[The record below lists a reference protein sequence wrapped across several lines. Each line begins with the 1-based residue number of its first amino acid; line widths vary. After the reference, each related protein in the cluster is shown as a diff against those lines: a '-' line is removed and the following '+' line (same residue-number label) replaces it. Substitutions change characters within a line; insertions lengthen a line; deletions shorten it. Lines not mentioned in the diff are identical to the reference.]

1 MPFAK
6 DSYTGNGST
15 KEFNISFAFIQESH
29 IEVALDEV
37 ATTAFTVD
45 TSTSPKKVVM
55 NTLASET
62 STQTTTG
69 APKTGVNVVVQRR
82 SSLNAALV
90 DYTDG
95 STLIADDL
103 DKSNQQ
109 FLFLLQERDD
119 EAQDNIQSTLAGQ
132 DAQNKKIINVADPTA
147 AQHAA
152 TKNYVDTNFQPLD
165 AELTELATMSSGTA
179 SALADLTQA
188 ETQILD
194 GATVTTSELNTL
206 DGITASTAELN
217 KLDGVTA
224 STAELNKL
232 DGVTST
238 TAELNILDGVTATAA
253 EINTLDGITANTAEL
268 NKLDG
273 VTASTAEINKLDG
286 LTPTTAEL
294 NFVDGVTSAI
304 QNQINGK
311 QPLDAEL
318 TELATMPATTASAL
332 ADLTQTEVQVL
343 DGATLSTTE
352 LNKLDGVTST
362 TSELNI
368 LDGVTANTSELNVTD
383 GLTAS
388 TSELNQLDGKT
399 ISSTLTPAN
408 TNDIPTSSAVNTFVS
423 GLLNAL
429 GGFVAIPNET
439 SFPTANPDPSDNAGT
454 VVSIA
459 DAGGIVVD
467 AAGASTTS
475 RTTGNVTV
483 TITGFPTSLR
493 STTLGA
499 GLGLQ
504 VQTTTTLNTY
514 TYHKLIAKEA
524 DVVQLSDDINDFN
537 ARYRVSDNA
546 PTTDLDAGDLWFD
559 RTAGKMKVYDANDSA
574 WEEVQSVGNFFINT
588 LSSSSGTGGG
598 SATFNGSAY
607 RFTLSNAGANA
618 QQMLVS
624 VNGVIQKPNSG
635 TSQPSEGFAIDTND
649 IIFAAAP
656 ASGASHFIITQGST
670 VNIGTPSNNTVNTAQ
685 LVDGSVTTAKLGS
698 ASVTAAK
705 LANTSVTAGSYTLSS
720 ITVDAQGRIT
730 AASSGTPADTDKII
744 EGNTSVECVDT
755 GSDGHITFDTEG
767 SERMR
772 IKSDGKVGF
781 NTSNP
786 PRDYCFHSGQADTNI
801 QITNN
806 TTGID
811 DSAGSLIQQD
821 GNNLYVW
828 NKENGFFSFA
838 TNASERMRIDNSGN
852 VAIGLSSPTKKLH
865 IDSSSDQ
872 IRLSDGS
879 GGFELRGGNVFK
891 ISDDGTERL
900 RIDASGRVIIA
911 DTDTNNAATYA
922 DDLVVGTTSGNRGM
936 TIVSQNVDAGSIN
949 FSDGTSA
956 DEKSRGIIQYDHGG
970 DFMRWYVDSVERLRI
985 NNLGF
990 VKAGPRITDS
1000 SHGVASTTSARHEFT
1015 SDNNG
1020 WTIIVTHTSG
1030 AASEHEGILIDY
1042 ENSPNGT
1049 GNSFLQGNDSNGL
1062 KFRFASNGGLY
1073 NYQGNNSNLS
1083 DEREKKNIVNL
1094 DTKWDKVKSW
1104 DLKKFH
1110 YKEDADDADLRY
1122 GVIAQ
1127 QVEQHCPEVLTEW
1140 IKQPAEDAVLDEDG
1154 NIVTP
1159 AVEEVTRK
1167 GVKEQQMM
1175 WMAIKALQE
1184 AQTRIELLETQNA
1197 SLEARLT
1204 ALEGAS

>member
-1 MPFAK
+1 MPFAE

-15 KEFNISFAFIQESH
+15 KEFNISFAYIEESH
-29 IEVALDEV
+29 IKVALDEV

-69 APKTGVNVVVQRR
+69 APKSGVAVVVFRDTP
-82 SSLNAALV
+82 LNNALV

-109 FLFLLQERDD
+109 FLFLLQEHDD
-119 EAQDNIQSTLAGQ
+119 EQAANIQSTIAGQ

-224 STAELNKL
+224 STTELNKL

-332 ADLTQTEVQVL
+332 ADLTQAEVQVL

-368 LDGVTANTSELNVTD
+368 LDGVTANATELNVTD

-439 SFPTANPDPSDNAGT
+439 SFPTTNPDPSDNAGT

-459 DAGGIVVD
+459 DAGGVVVD
-467 AAGASTTS
+467 ASGVSTTG

-483 TITGFPTSLR
+483 TITGFPSSLQS
-493 STTLGA
+493 STLAA

-504 VQTTTTLNTY
+504 VQTTSTLNTY
-514 TYHKLIAKEA
+514 TYHKLIAKET
-524 DVVQLSDDINDFN
+524 DITQLSDDINDFQ

-546 PTTDLDAGDLWFD
+546 PTTDLDEGDLWYD
-559 RTAGKMKVYDANDSA
+559 KTANKMKVYDTSTSA
-574 WEEVQSVGNFFINT
+574 WKEVQSVGNFFINT

-635 TSQPSEGFAIDTND
+635 TSQPSEGFAIQNND

-656 ASGASHFIITQGST
+656 ASGASHFIVTLGST
-670 VNIGTPSNNTVNTAQ
+670 VNIGQPSNNTVDTSE
-685 LVDGSVTTAKLGS
+685 LVDGAVTNAKVSSS
-698 ASVTAAK
+698 AAIASSK
-705 LANTSVTAGSYTLSS
+705 LAKPIDFADNE
-720 ITVDAQGRIT
+720 
-730 AASSGTPADTDKII
+730 AARFGTGNDLAIYHD
-744 EGNTSVECVDT
+744 GNTHFQNET
-755 GSDGHITFDTEG
+755 G
-767 SERMR
+767 
-772 IKSDGKVGF
+772 GF
-781 NTSNP
+781 YIDQKANDNDIHLRS
-786 PRDYCFHSGQADTNI
+786 
-801 QITNN
+801 
-806 TTGID
+806 D
-811 DSAGSLIQQD
+811 DSAGGLTTYVLCDGSEGQVKLYYYAAQKFTTKSDGIDVTGEVQCDSLDVD
-821 GNNLYVW
+821 GVARISSNVGIGTDSVTTQGKLYIV
-828 NKENGFFSFA
+828 A
-838 TNASERMRIDNSGN
+838 DSGN
-852 VAIGLSSPTKKLH
+852 SNDVKIGLSPTN
-865 IDSSSDQ
+865 S
-872 IRLSDGS
+872 S
-879 GGFELRGGNVFK
+879 GGTNPIAQVAAAANGTYG
-891 ISDDGTERL
+891 SDLYFTTRTTSGTLAERL
-900 RIDASGRVIIA
+900 RIKADGRVGVGQPTPSHKFDLYGGSDSTIA
-911 DTDTNNAATYA
+911 NFESSGSDVYIRFKNNTGGNGYIGYEGGDITVWAANAANS
-922 DDLVVGTTSGNRGM
+922 TSQR
-936 TIVSQNVDAGSIN
+936 IARFD
-949 FSDGTSA
+949 SD
-956 DEKSRGIIQYDHGG
+956 
-970 DFMRWYVDSVERLRI
+970 
-985 NNLGF
+985 
-990 VKAGPRITDS
+990 
-1000 SHGVASTTSARHEFT
+1000 
-1015 SDNNG
+1015 
-1020 WTIIVTHTSG
+1020 
-1030 AASEHEGILIDY
+1030 
-1042 ENSPNGT
+1042 
-1049 GNSFLQGNDSNGL
+1049 GL
-1062 KFRFASNGGLY
+1062 KFGNDTAAANALDDYEEGTWSATLTAINATTKSVTGEYTKIGNVVFINGFVHIAGSSGGSGNVNFSLPFSPDTTTTEKYGMQITRNQINTAFTFVAPYNGAQAAFFYQANMAAMNAGNVSN
-1073 NYQGNNSNLS
+1073 
-1083 DEREKKNIVNL
+1083 
-1094 DTKWDKVKSW
+1094 
-1104 DLKKFH
+1104 
-1110 YKEDADDADLRY
+1110 
-1122 GVIAQ
+1122 GVIAFNGSYI
-1127 QVEQHCPEVLTEW
+1127 T
-1140 IKQPAEDAVLDEDG
+1140 
-1154 NIVTP
+1154 NT
-1159 AVEEVTRK
+1159 
-1167 GVKEQQMM
+1167 
-1175 WMAIKALQE
+1175 
-1184 AQTRIELLETQNA
+1184 
-1197 SLEARLT
+1197 
-1204 ALEGAS
+1204 

>member
-1 MPFAK
+1 MPFAE

-15 KEFNISFAFIQESH
+15 KEFNISFAYIEEGH
-29 IEVALDEV
+29 IKVALNEV

-69 APKTGVNVVVQRR
+69 APKSGVAVLVFRDTP
-82 SSLNAALV
+82 LNNALV

-109 FLFLLQERDD
+109 FLFLLQEQDD
-119 EAQDNIQSTLAGQ
+119 EQAANIQSTLAGQ

-147 AQHAA
+147 AQHAT

-318 TELATMPATTASAL
+318 TELSTMPATTASAL
-332 ADLTQTEVQVL
+332 ADLTQAEVQVL
-343 DGATLSTTE
+343 DGATLSTAE

-368 LDGVTANTSELNVTD
+368 LDGVTANATELNVTD

-439 SFPTANPDPSDNAGT
+439 SFPTTNPDPSDNAGT

-467 AAGASTTS
+467 AAGASTTG

-483 TITGFPTSLR
+483 TITGFPSSLQS
-493 STTLGA
+493 STLAA

-504 VQTTTTLNTY
+504 VQTTSTLNTY
-514 TYHKLIAKEA
+514 TYHKLIAKET
-524 DVVQLSDDINDFN
+524 DITQLSDDINDFN

-546 PTTDLDAGDLWFD
+546 PTTDLDEGDLWYD
-559 RTAGKMKVYDANDSA
+559 KTANKMKVYDTSTSA
-574 WEEVQSVGNFFINT
+574 WKEVQSVGNFFINT
-588 LSSSSGTGGG
+588 LSSSSATGGG

-635 TSQPSEGFAIDTND
+635 TSQPSEGFAIQNND
-649 IIFAAAP
+649 IIFAAALHLVRAISSSP
-656 ASGASHFIITQGST
+656 LARRST
-670 VNIGTPSNNTVNTAQ
+670 
-685 LVDGSVTTAKLGS
+685 
-698 ASVTAAK
+698 
-705 LANTSVTAGSYTLSS
+705 LANPATTRSTRQNWSMVLSLTPRSAAVQPLLAPRLVQTL
-720 ITVDAQGRIT
+720 A
-730 AASSGTPADTDKII
+730 
-744 EGNTSVECVDT
+744 
-755 GSDGHITFDTEG
+755 
-767 SERMR
+767 
-772 IKSDGKVGF
+772 
-781 NTSNP
+781 
-786 PRDYCFHSGQADTNI
+786 
-801 QITNN
+801 
-806 TTGID
+806 
-811 DSAGSLIQQD
+811 
-821 GNNLYVW
+821 
-828 NKENGFFSFA
+828 
-838 TNASERMRIDNSGN
+838 
-852 VAIGLSSPTKKLH
+852 
-865 IDSSSDQ
+865 
-872 IRLSDGS
+872 
-879 GGFELRGGNVFK
+879 
-891 ISDDGTERL
+891 
-900 RIDASGRVIIA
+900 
-911 DTDTNNAATYA
+911 
-922 DDLVVGTTSGNRGM
+922 
-936 TIVSQNVDAGSIN
+936 
-949 FSDGTSA
+949 
-956 DEKSRGIIQYDHGG
+956 
-970 DFMRWYVDSVERLRI
+970 
-985 NNLGF
+985 
-990 VKAGPRITDS
+990 VKT
-1000 SHGVASTTSARHEFT
+1000 
-1015 SDNNG
+1015 
-1020 WTIIVTHTSG
+1020 
-1030 AASEHEGILIDY
+1030 L
-1042 ENSPNGT
+1042 
-1049 GNSFLQGNDSNGL
+1049 
-1062 KFRFASNGGLY
+1062 
-1073 NYQGNNSNLS
+1073 
-1083 DEREKKNIVNL
+1083 
-1094 DTKWDKVKSW
+1094 
-1104 DLKKFH
+1104 
-1110 YKEDADDADLRY
+1110 
-1122 GVIAQ
+1122 
-1127 QVEQHCPEVLTEW
+1127 
-1140 IKQPAEDAVLDEDG
+1140 
-1154 NIVTP
+1154 
-1159 AVEEVTRK
+1159 
-1167 GVKEQQMM
+1167 
-1175 WMAIKALQE
+1175 
-1184 AQTRIELLETQNA
+1184 
-1197 SLEARLT
+1197 
-1204 ALEGAS
+1204 

>member
-1 MPFAK
+1 MPFAE

-15 KEFNISFAFIQESH
+15 KEFNISFAYIEEGH
-29 IEVALDEV
+29 IKVALNEV

-69 APKTGVNVVVQRR
+69 APKSGVAVLVFRDTP
-82 SSLNAALV
+82 LNNALV

-109 FLFLLQERDD
+109 FLFLLQEQDD
-119 EAQDNIQSTLAGQ
+119 EQAANIQSTLAGQ

-147 AQHAA
+147 AQHAT

-332 ADLTQTEVQVL
+332 ADLTQAEVQVL

-368 LDGVTANTSELNVTD
+368 LDGVTANATELNVTD

-439 SFPTANPDPSDNAGT
+439 SFPTTNPDPSDNAGT

-459 DAGGIVVD
+459 DAGGVVVD
-467 AAGASTTS
+467 ASGVSTTG

-483 TITGFPTSLR
+483 TITGFPSSLQ

-524 DVVQLSDDINDFN
+524 DITQLSDDINDFN
-537 ARYRVSDNA
+537 ARYRVSDTA

-635 TSQPSEGFAIDTND
+635 TSQPSEGFAIDNND

-656 ASGASHFIITQGST
+656 ASGASHFIVTIGST
-670 VNIGTPSNNTVNTAQ
+670 VNIGQPSNNTVDTSE
-685 LVDGSVTTAKLGS
+685 LVDGAVTNAKVSSSAAIAGTKISPDFGSQNVVTTGS
-698 ASVTAAK
+698 AGIGTASPDS
-705 LANTSVTAGSYTLSS
+705 NTQLHVNNSS
-720 ITVDAQGRIT
+720 
-730 AASSGTPADTDKII
+730 SSGTIRI
-744 EGNTSVECVDT
+744 TSSTNSQGLSLTARGDGT
-755 GSDGHITFDTEG
+755 GSQIVAEG
-767 SERMR
+767 
-772 IKSDGKVGF
+772 
-781 NTSNP
+781 
-786 PRDYCFHSGQADTNI
+786 TNSHLRFY
-801 QITNN
+801 T
-806 TTGID
+806 D
-811 DSAGSLIQQD
+811 
-821 GNNLYVW
+821 
-828 NKENGFFSFA
+828 
-838 TNASERMRIDNSGN
+838 
-852 VAIGLSSPTKKLH
+852 
-865 IDSSSDQ
+865 
-872 IRLSDGS
+872 S
-879 GGFELRGGNVFK
+879 GGT
-891 ISDDGTERL
+891 DTERL
-900 RIDASGRVIIA
+900 RIDSSGRVGIGTSSPSAQIHLNQSGTGSYSTIKLSNSGASGRTYEIGVGGSTSGSAYAGNLYFYDVTAGANRAVIDSSGNVGIGTSSNYA
-911 DTDTNNAATYA
+911 DSKLEVRGTNAGGDVAIRVTNNS
-922 DDLVVGTTSGNRGM
+922 TTSGSQAGLIFTTTTADYTTAGIGFERGTDALKFYVGQSASGGGFDNATERM
-936 TIVSQNVDAGSIN
+936 RISSSGRLGIGDTSPANNLVVSGNASTQVKFTCTG
-949 FSDGTSA
+949 GTSVYQRFQNT
-956 DEKSRGIIQYDHGG
+956 DNQRGYVGYEG
-970 DFMRWYVDSVERLRI
+970 KRLVFYVDNGSNTADKR
-985 NNLGF
+985 
-990 VKAGPRITDS
+990 
-1000 SHGVASTTSARHEFT
+1000 VAFMDA
-1015 SDNNG
+1015 D
-1020 WTIIVTHTSG
+1020 
-1030 AASEHEGILIDY
+1030 
-1042 ENSPNGT
+1042 
-1049 GNSFLQGNDSNGL
+1049 GL
-1062 KFRFASNGGLY
+1062 KFNSDTAAANALNDYEEGTWSAVLQYHTNNQDTSANTNGTISPSQATYTKIGNLVYITCLFVTSGTANYLYKYVTGLPFPASGDAALKMRIRGGFYRYSATTSDKFLLTGFIGSGGSSISINTERTDVTSSGWLQVRSGSQGLY
-1073 NYQGNNSNLS
+1073 VTGCYQTNS
-1083 DEREKKNIVNL
+1083 
-1094 DTKWDKVKSW
+1094 
-1104 DLKKFH
+1104 
-1110 YKEDADDADLRY
+1110 
-1122 GVIAQ
+1122 
-1127 QVEQHCPEVLTEW
+1127 
-1140 IKQPAEDAVLDEDG
+1140 
-1154 NIVTP
+1154 
-1159 AVEEVTRK
+1159 
-1167 GVKEQQMM
+1167 
-1175 WMAIKALQE
+1175 
-1184 AQTRIELLETQNA
+1184 
-1197 SLEARLT
+1197 
-1204 ALEGAS
+1204 

>member
-238 TAELNILDGVTATAA
+238 TAELNVLDGVTATAA

-294 NFVDGVTSAI
+294 NFVDGVTSGI

-332 ADLTQTEVQVL
+332 ADLTQAEVQVL

-368 LDGVTANTSELNVTD
+368 LDGVTANATELNVTD

-439 SFPTANPDPSDNAGT
+439 SFPTTNPDPSDNAGT

-459 DAGGIVVD
+459 DAGGVVVD
-467 AAGASTTS
+467 ASGVSTTG
-475 RTTGNVTV
+475 RTTGNNTV
-483 TITGFPTSLR
+483 TINGFPSSLQ

-514 TYHKLIAKEA
+514 TYHKLIAKET

-537 ARYRVSDNA
+537 ARYRVSDTA

-574 WEEVQSVGNFFINT
+574 WEEVQSIGNFFINT

-635 TSQPSEGFAIDTND
+635 TSQPSEGFAIDNND

-670 VNIGTPSNNTVNTAQ
+670 VNIGQPSNNTVDTSE
-685 LVDGSVTTAKLGS
+685 LVDGAVTNAKVSSSAAIAGTKISPNFGSQNVVTTA
-698 ASVTAAK
+698 SVGIGTTTFPGLLQVHQAA
-705 LANTSVTAGSYTLSS
+705 N
-720 ITVDAQGRIT
+720 
-730 AASSGTPADTDKII
+730 
-744 EGNTSVECVDT
+744 
-755 GSDGHITFDTEG
+755 
-767 SERMR
+767 
-772 IKSDGKVGF
+772 
-781 NTSNP
+781 NTSN
-786 PRDYCFHSGQADTNI
+786 YIN
-801 QITNN
+801 ITND
-806 TTGID
+806 TTG
-811 DSAGSLIQQD
+811 GSSWANGMLVGVTNGGDALVWQNENLPLRF
-821 GNNLYVW
+821 GTNNL
-828 NKENGFFSFA
+828 
-838 TNASERMRIDNSGN
+838 
-852 VAIGLSSPTKKLH
+852 
-865 IDSSSDQ
+865 
-872 IRLSDGS
+872 
-879 GGFELRGGNVFK
+879 
-891 ISDDGTERL
+891 ERL
-900 RIDASGRVIIA
+900 RIDNDGRLLINGTNTYHANADNLVVQGTGQVGATIASTSTGKSNLFFADDTSNPGTYACYFEYDHSIDALKIGQGNSERVRLDSAGRVMLGTSTPGVADADQLTIA
-911 DTDTNNAATYA
+911 SPSSTGITIRGSTSGNGNVFFSD
-922 DDLVVGTTSGNRGM
+922 TTSGTG
-936 TIVSQNVDAGSIN
+936 QY
-949 FSDGTSA
+949 DGF
-956 DEKSRGIIQYDHGG
+956 IQYQHASQTLK
-970 DFMRWYVDSVERLRI
+970 F
-985 NNLGF
+985 
-990 VKAGPRITDS
+990 
-1000 SHGVASTTSARHEFT
+1000 GV
-1015 SDNNG
+1015 
-1020 WTIIVTHTSG
+1020 
-1030 AASEHEGILIDY
+1030 AASEKLRISSAGFVGIGSTAPTAKCTVLHGSDNSLNVGIFTGGDVARGLKLGTKAYNGYNDGGVVYNAQTGGTSGSHHFQVNNGVDMVKID
-1042 ENSPNGT
+1042 
-1049 GNSFLQGNDSNGL
+1049 QHGL
-1062 KFRFASNGGLY
+1062 KFGSDTAAANALDDFEEGTFTPRVEGSTTAGTATYSAQRGKYQKIGNHVYFEIYVAWGSGTGSGNALYVYGLPYNSQLSNATYPAVTIGYWHTVNLAANSSPAGLVSSGNDYLYFYSIPNGG
-1073 NYQGNNSNLS
+1073 GSNSAISYDNGGS
-1083 DEREKKNIVNL
+1083 MIV
-1094 DTKWDKVKSW
+1094 SG
-1104 DLKKFH
+1104 H
-1110 YKEDADDADLRY
+1110 YR
-1122 GVIAQ
+1122 IA
-1127 QVEQHCPEVLTEW
+1127 
-1140 IKQPAEDAVLDEDG
+1140 
-1154 NIVTP
+1154 
-1159 AVEEVTRK
+1159 
-1167 GVKEQQMM
+1167 
-1175 WMAIKALQE
+1175 
-1184 AQTRIELLETQNA
+1184 
-1197 SLEARLT
+1197 
-1204 ALEGAS
+1204 